1 MGREIDLVPSH
12 VQHANNILHHQ
23 SVLLEALLPRWN
35 DYIRRHRPIPRPSS
49 APLPAF
55 VKQQA
60 SYVSVPYL
68 KNVKNP
74 ALFVNVCQG
83 VKVPESLRT
92 RNSSLPIRTQHR
104 KRHEFFIYYKL
115 LTCPHTLAH
124 PPRTCQE
131 GKGIRRK
138 RLALANTVVGRDLL
152 VGGSSISAARLPFLQ
167 LIQTYEWIS

>member
-115 LTCPHTLAH
+115 LTCPHTLS
-124 PPRTCQE
+124 PSTTNVPRGQRHSTKALSSCE
-131 GKGIRRK
+131 HSCWPRLISRRIINK
-138 RLALANTVVGRDLL
+138 CCAVALLT
-152 VGGSSISAARLPFLQ
+152 
-167 LIQTYEWIS
+167 TYSNL